1 MCRILLIE
9 TSSKNCSVGLSV
21 DGQLV
26 HHQEMSADGY
36 IHAEKLHSFIQEVL
50 QDSGV
55 TTQQLNAVAVSK
67 GPGSYTG
74 LRIGVSAAKG
84 LCFAL
89 NIPLIALD
97 TTWMLAWYAKEQHP
111 QATHFL
117 SMIDARRMEVYYALY
132 DASLSMADGIKA
144 QIVDDEFLSRFNM
157 TATVLVGD
165 GAEKCKSLITGDF
178 IMLPA
183 LPSVTMMAAGATDF
197 YRNGKFEDTA
207 YFEPFY
213 LKDFIAGKPKKS
225 MLE

>member
-21 DGQLV
+21 AGQLV
-26 HHQEMSADGY
+26 YHVEMSAEGY
-36 IHAEKLHSFIQEVL
+36 IHAEKLHSFIKEVL
-50 QDSGV
+50 DHTG
-55 TTQQLNAVAVSK
+55 TEMNQLDAVAVSK

-97 TTWMLAWYAKEQHP
+97 TTWMLAWHARQVQPAAQY
-111 QATHFL
+111 FL

-132 DASLSMADGIKA
+132 DAELTLIEDIRA
-144 QIVDDEFLSRFNM
+144 QIVDKEFLSRF
-157 TATVLVGD
+157 TPEATVLVGD
-165 GAEKCKSLITGDF
+165 GAQKCDTLMPGSYRI
-178 IMLPA
+178 LPIF
-183 LPSVTMMAAGATDF
+183 PSVTMMAQGATHC
-197 YRNGKFEDTA
+197 YNQGLLEDTA

-213 LKDFIAGKPKKS
+213 LKDFIAGKPKKNVIQ
-225 MLE
+225 